1 MGTELAATLSAL
13 QPLIEGLVALGVPGL
28 IALAIAL
35 PTVSIVVAFLA
46 AFLLN
51 HRHAQQMREMIEFY
65 REDNRKTIELYR
77 EDNRKSVEEVA
88 AKHAEVVVFYRN
100 NASLV
105 KNYEKALEINQQL
118 IVNNTRAMEHLS
130 TIIEARGLA

>member
-1 MGTELAATLSAL
+1 MGASELSSVLAALE
-13 QPLIEGLVALGVPGL
+13 PIIEGLVALGVPGL
-28 IALAIAL
+28 IALLIAL
-35 PTVSIVVAFLA
+35 PTLSIVVAFVA

-51 HRHAQQMREMIEFY
+51 HRHAAQMRELM
-65 REDNRKTIELYR
+65 ELYR
-77 EDNRKSVEEVA
+77 EDTRKTVEEVA

-105 KNYEKALEINQQL
+105 KNYEKLLEANQQL

-130 TIIEARGLA
+130 TIIEARH

>member
-1 MGTELAATLSAL
+1 MGASELTAALAAL
-13 QPLIEGLVALGVPGL
+13 QPFIEGLVALGIPGL

-46 AFLLN
+46 AFMLN
-51 HRHAQQMREMIEFY
+51 HRHAQQMRELLEMY
-65 REDNRKTIELYR
+65 REDTRST
-77 EDNRKSVEEVA
+77 VEEVA
-88 AKHAEVVVFYRN
+88 TKHAEVVVFYKN

-130 TIIEARGLA
+130 TIIEARGKA

>member
-1 MGTELAATLSAL
+1 MGASELSSVLAALE
-13 QPLIEGLVALGVPGL
+13 PIIEGLVALGVPGL
-28 IALAIAL
+28 IALLIAL
-35 PTVSIVVAFLA
+35 PTLSIVVAFVA

-51 HRHAQQMREMIEFY
+51 HRHAAQMRELM
-65 REDNRKTIELYR
+65 ELYR
-77 EDNRKSVEEVA
+77 EDTRKTVEEVA

-105 KNYEKALEINQQL
+105 KNYEKLLEVNQQL

-130 TIIEARGLA
+130 TIIEARH

>member
-1 MGTELAATLSAL
+1 MGASELSSVLAALE
-13 QPLIEGLVALGVPGL
+13 PIIEGLVALGVPGL
-28 IALAIAL
+28 IALLIAL
-35 PTVSIVVAFLA
+35 PTLSIVVAFVA

-51 HRHAQQMREMIEFY
+51 HRHAAQMRELM
-65 REDNRKTIELYR
+65 ELYR
-77 EDNRKSVEEVA
+77 EDTRKTVEEVA

-105 KNYEKALEINQQL
+105 KNYEKLLEVNQQL

-130 TIIEARGLA
+130 TIIEARR